1 MIYFKIKGIV
11 IYKERIKEADANVYI
26 LTKKD
31 GILKIY
37 AQGLYKI
44 QSKNL
49 PLLELGNYLQIFG
62 LKEGGNLKLISVL
75 PLRVGFLYFNKFPYL
90 YLWVFYLLKKINPL
104 EIDSFIWQIILNL
117 DIYLSQNPKIFPHY
131 FIYHFL
137 SSLGFSPDLTHCF
150 RCHRKLRENIYF
162 DGKIGLYCFK
172 CKKPAFQKIKTDDWS
187 KALKISS
194 KEKLPS
200 TVPSFLKIILRNY
213 LKKIKKLI

>member
-1 MIYFKIKGIV
+1 MIYFKIKGLV

-49 PLLELGNYLQIFG
+49 PLLELGNFLQIFG
-62 LKEGGNLKLISVL
+62 LKEGENLKLISVL
-75 PLRVGFLYFNKFPYL
+75 PLRIGFIHFKKFPYL
-90 YLWVFYLLKKINPL
+90 YLWIFYLLKRINPL
-104 EIDSFIWQIILNL
+104 EIDSFIWQMILNL
-117 DIYLSQNPKIFPHY
+117 DIYLNQNAKNFPHY

-137 SSLGFSPDLTHCF
+137 TSLGFSPNLTHCF
-150 RCHRKLRENIYF
+150 QCYLKLKKNIYF

-172 CKKPAFQKIKTDDWS
+172 CKKPAFQKIKINEWLE
-187 KALKISS
+187 ALKINSRKKVPS
-194 KEKLPS
+194 K
-200 TVPSFLKIILRNY
+200 VPSFLKIILRNY